1 MKYKLFLSLILLS
14 WLGLVSVCSAENAQ
28 LPDQQ
33 RSTMTADHSKF
44 ESLDQDFDYAPDVT
58 EACLECHTEAA
69 KQIHQTFHWKW
80 AAKVDGKMVGK
91 SQNGFN
97 NYCVA
102 ARGNAS
108 CTQCHAGYGW
118 RNDDFDLESEENVD
132 CLVCH
137 DGTGTYKKSAAMSG
151 HPYYE
156 DTQLGDFL
164 QPAIDLKAVAKSV
177 SAPKREN
184 CLACHANGGG
194 GNGVKH
200 GDTDMSLVDPVHSLD
215 VHMSPEKLNF
225 SCQTC
230 HKTSGH
236 EIAGR
241 YNGKKS
247 FIDHEKDMG
256 RIERDGKNVS
266 CESCHGAK
274 PHEIREIDNHTAKV
288 ACTSCHIPEMARG
301 PYLTKLSWD
310 WSTATKMKEGKPYTE
325 EKIFDGVEAHSYMSK
340 KGTFTWGR
348 NVTPEYRWYKGELKQ
363 KTLQTVIDPSS
374 APIDI
379 NPPTGDYND
388 PDARIWP
395 FKVHRGKQAY
405 DTKLNHILPMQ
416 LYGKKGSGA
425 LWSDYDWAKAL
436 AAGAKNN
443 EVGFSGEF
451 DFIKTNGFWPIK
463 HMVAPAEDAV
473 KCVACHSR
481 ESRLAGLNDF
491 YLLGRDSNNW
501 VELFGLLAVVG
512 GLGGVV
518 GHGALRYI
526 TNRRITMRR
535 RRAQKQQDDSQGEN
549 HE

>member
-1 MKYKLFLSLILLS
+1 MKMEFSIKLIGTLLVLINF
-14 WLGLVSVCSAENAQ
+14 VSFSVASSIE
-28 LPDQQ
+28 PVKVMDQS
-33 RSTMTADHSKF
+33 RSNMTADHSQF
-44 ESLDQDFDYAPDVT
+44 EVLDQEFDYAPDVT
-58 EACLECHTEAA
+58 EACLGCHTEAA

-80 AAKVDGKMVGK
+80 AAKVDGVMVGK
-91 SQNGFN
+91 GQNGFN
-97 NYCVA
+97 NYCVS
-102 ARGNAS
+102 ARGNES
-108 CTQCHAGYGW
+108 CTQCHTGYGW
-118 RNDDFDLESEENVD
+118 RNDDFDQEAEENVD

-156 DTQLGDFL
+156 PTQLGDFL
-164 QPAIDLKAVAKSV
+164 QPAVDLNAVAKSV
-177 SAPKREN
+177 GAPQREN
-184 CLACHANGGG
+184 CLSCHANGGG

-241 YNGKKS
+241 YNNKKS

-266 CESCHGAK
+266 CESCHGNT

-310 WSTATKMKEGKPYTE
+310 WSTATKMKDGKPYSE

-363 KTLQTVIDPSS
+363 KTLLTVIDPQS

-395 FKVHRGKQAY
+395 FKVHRGNQPY
-405 DTKLNHILPMQ
+405 DTQHNRILPIK
-416 LYGKKGSGA
+416 LYGKKGTGA
-425 LWSDYDWAKAL
+425 LWTEYDWQKAL
-436 AAGAKNN
+436 TAGAKLNKV
-443 EVGFSGEF
+443 EFSGEF
-451 DFIKTNGFWPIK
+451 DFIETNGFWPIK

-473 KCVACHSR
+473 QCVACHAR
-481 ESRLAGLNDF
+481 DSRLTGLNDF
-491 YLLGRDSNNW
+491 YLIGRDSHFW
-501 VELFGLLAVVG
+501 IELFGLLAVVG
-512 GLGGVV
+512 GLLGVI
-518 GHGALRYI
+518 GHSAVRYL
-526 TNRRITMRR
+526 TARR
-535 RRAQKQQDDSQGEN
+535 RKNLQTPGGD